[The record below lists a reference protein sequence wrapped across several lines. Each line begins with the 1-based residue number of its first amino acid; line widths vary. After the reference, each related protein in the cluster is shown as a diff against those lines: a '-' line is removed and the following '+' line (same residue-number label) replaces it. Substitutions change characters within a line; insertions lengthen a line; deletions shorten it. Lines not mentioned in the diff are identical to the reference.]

1 MATDRVYTL
10 SEVSKAS
17 GISTAALTKRILR
30 GKLQASKNVS
40 GRWVIGERAFRLLC
54 AGIRPESAVVEGAME
69 RVLSD
74 DGSEPSGVDDIETLR
89 RRLELK
95 RAEHRRL
102 EAELAD
108 VSEAESLLEQLIE
121 ARVLLARCDA
131 ANHQGDESGR

>member
-40 GRWVIGERAFRLLC
+40 GRWVIDERAFRLLC
-54 AGIRPESAVVEGAME
+54 AGIRPESVVDGAME

-74 DGSEPSGVDDIETLR
+74 DDSKLSGVDDIEALR
-89 RRLELK
+89 RRLERK

-121 ARVLLARCDA
+121 ARILLARRDA
-131 ANHQGDESGR
+131 ANHQADESGR